1 MSESSDSKPSMGCFS
16 LLLMLL
22 LLAAAAGLGVAIYLM
37 LQPQDMRDIGG
48 RDTRA
53 SEGPVRDMRVVLKN
67 AIDRGY
73 SVALTE
79 AEINRWLGRVLVTRQ
94 AGLLD
99 GVVKL
104 SRVSVRLAD
113 GHAEVIMEREIK
125 GHAFTTS
132 MFFIIQQSEGEQGVR
147 TEIMFHGGPYH
158 PSLPHPQ
165 RGGRFG
171 RLVVPQ
177 GFLILVMPA
186 YRELAEVFKH
196 EIDLGFRKM
205 DRIRI
210 EKKRLILDPRSP
222 TADAGKATRAF

>member
-1 MSESSDSKPSMGCFS
+1 MSESSESKPSMGCFS
-16 LLLMLL
+16 QLVLVI
-22 LLAAAAGLGVAIYLM
+22 LLAVLAGLGIAVYLM

-48 RDTRA
+48 RDARA
-53 SEGPVRDMRVVLKN
+53 SDGSVRDMRVVLKN
-67 AIDRGY
+67 AIDREY

-99 GVVKL
+99 RVVKL

-113 GHAEVIMEREIK
+113 GYAEVIMEREIK

-132 MFFIIQQSEGEQGVR
+132 MFFTIQQSEGEHGMA
-147 TEIMFHGGPYH
+147 TEVMLHGGPYH

-186 YRELAEVFKH
+186 YRELAEVFKD

-205 DRIRI
+205 ARIRI
-210 EKKRLILDPRSP
+210 EKKRLILDPRAP